1 MISFIEKAKSLL
13 KPLPDFS
20 ALNLLEIFIIAFL
33 IYKILILIKNS
44 HAFSVLKGLFVIF
57 IFTALAWLLHLDSIL
72 WIMEKVSG
80 VAVLALVVIFQPELR
95 KGLESL
101 GNQAVVPK
109 IVNFD
114 SESMTASTAKEISK
128 ASFEMAKVKTGALI
142 VIEQSED
149 LSKYI
154 ETGIRIDGNVTAALL
169 INIFEKNT
177 PLHDGAVIIKE
188 NKVLAATCYLPLS
201 DDETISKDLGTRHR
215 AAIGMSAATDSVVI
229 VVSEET
235 GHVSLAKNGVL
246 TRIISQDHLNIF
258 LGDLVK
264 ANGKK
269 KANEETANEQ
279 N

>member
-1 MISFIEKAKSLL
+1 MISFFEKAKSLL

-20 ALNLLEIFIIAFL
+20 VLNLLEIFIIAFL

-57 IFTALAWLLHLDSIL
+57 IFTALAYLLHLDTIL

-128 ASFEMAKVKTGALI
+128 ASFEMARVKTGALI

-177 PLHDGAVIIKE
+177 PLHDGAVIIKG

-215 AAIGMSAATDSVVI
+215 AAIGMSAATDSVII

-269 KANEETANEQ
+269 KVNEETTNEQ
-279 N
+279 G

>member
-20 ALNLLEIFIIAFL
+20 VLNLLEIFIIAFL

-57 IFTALAWLLHLDSIL
+57 IFTALAYLLHLDTIL

-128 ASFEMAKVKTGALI
+128 ASFEMARVKTGALI

-177 PLHDGAVIIKE
+177 PLHDGAVIIKG

-215 AAIGMSAATDSVVI
+215 AAIGMSAATDSVII

-269 KANEETANEQ
+269 KVNEETTNEQ
-279 N
+279 G